1 MRVGATVVTYNYS
14 NAYNLPVYPRM
25 GVVAGVEIGLRGQSL
40 SLSGSCEVM
49 TWAQSAEQFYYATDS
64 NGNPFIGAV
73 DQPNSTM
80 LLLGGRLSYTF

>member
-1 MRVGATVVTYNYS
+1 
-14 NAYNLPVYPRM
+14 
-25 GVVAGVEIGLRGQSL
+25 
-40 SLSGSCEVM
+40 M